1 MGIEKAVA
9 NAKRSTVAVIS
20 RTFDLKTGD
29 HRKPVVGSGVVMGE
43 GLVVTCAHVLRYEP
57 AEVSWKGYEVMS
69 DADFDPKREP
79 QPTWPA
85 HFVSADE
92 TCDLA
97 VLRVAGL
104 KAPPVVL
111 RDPCDCSAGTSVF
124 WVGHPH
130 GEVSPIVG
138 AGIIASLQPVPTFPG
153 GSKSPVAGFRL
164 DTTTFRG
171 NSGGGLFDENGRLVG
186 INNAGPWLVRP
197 DLLPALKAVH
207 DGGAGVVGGVDV
219 VGVLR
224 SILEDMA
231 GKSLSG
237 IAFAIHGDVV
247 REVVAKR
254 LVDADPAL

>member
-1 MGIEKAVA
+1 MGIEKPVA
-9 NAKRSTVAVIS
+9 NAKKSTVAIIS
-20 RTFDLKTGD
+20 RTFDLKTGEP
-29 HRKPVVGSGVVMGE
+29 RKPVAGSGVVIAD
-43 GLVVTCAHVLRYEP
+43 GLVMTCAHVLRYDP
-57 AEVSWKGYEVMS
+57 AEVTWKGYEVMS

-79 QPTWPA
+79 QPTLPA
-85 HFVSADE
+85 QFVSADE
-92 TCDLA
+92 TCDVA

-104 KAPPVVL
+104 KALPVSF

-138 AGIIASLQPVPTFPG
+138 AGIVASLQTVPTYPG
-153 GSKSPVAGFRL
+153 GPKSPVPGFRL
-164 DTTTFRG
+164 DTTMFKG
-171 NSGGGLFDENGRLVG
+171 NSGGGLFDEDGLLVG

-197 DLLPALKAVH
+197 DLLPALKTAHNEASGLV
-207 DGGAGVVGGVDV
+207 AGVDV

-247 REVVAKR
+247 REAVGKLKSATG
-254 LVDADPAL
+254 A

>member
-9 NAKRSTVAVIS
+9 NAKKSTVAVIS
-20 RTFDLKTGD
+20 RTFDLKTGEP
-29 HRKPVVGSGVVMGE
+29 RKPVAGSGVVIAD
-43 GLVVTCAHVLRYEP
+43 GLVMTCAHVLRYEP
-57 AEVSWKGYEVMS
+57 TEVTWKGYEVMS

-79 QPTWPA
+79 QPTYA
-85 HFVSADE
+85 AQFVSADE

-97 VLRVAGL
+97 VLRVPGL
-104 KAPPVVL
+104 KAPPVTF
-111 RDPCDCSAGTSVF
+111 RDPCDCVAGTSVF

-138 AGIIASLQPVPTFPG
+138 AGIIASLQTVPTYPG
-153 GSKSPVAGFRL
+153 GPRSPLPGFRL
-164 DTTTFRG
+164 DTTTFKG
-171 NSGGGLFDENGRLVG
+171 NSGGGLFDDAGLLVG

-207 DGGAGVVGGVDV
+207 NEAGGLVAGVDV

-237 IAFAIHGDVV
+237 VAFAIHGDVV
-247 REVVAKR
+247 RDTIRKMT
-254 LVDADPAL
+254 ADGG